1 MTEEY
6 IGEPGLREK
15 IIAIICE
22 EWPDRDKE
30 ISATTIFERLQSEGV
45 EASEQAIHDV
55 LVQLARHG
63 DIDLV
68 IATAPPT
75 TYMTIHGVRQ
85 ELCEQP

>member
-22 EWPDRDKE
+22 EWPDPDKE
-30 ISATTIFERLQSEGV
+30 IGADTIFERLQSEGG
-45 EASEQAIHDV
+45 EASEQVVRDV
-55 LVQLARHG
+55 LLQLADHG

-68 IATAPPT
+68 IATEPPT

-85 ELCEQP
+85 ELCE